1 MTILSKNDQKGRSM
15 VEMLGVLAIIGVL
28 SVGGISGYSKAMGK
42 FKMTK
47 AQDQMSMI
55 LMNVRTAFATSPSYE
70 GLNNKNALDYGI
82 VPSEMYTAGMEE
94 GDLVNAFGG
103 AAYIFSC
110 SDADISESGASSI
123 GGCSE
128 KVPTDAGSP
137 EMYFSISMSGL
148 SKEEC
153 VALGSVDWGSD
164 GLIGVTIGEKSL
176 GPEDF
181 PPTLANIAA
190 GCDADK
196 TANDKTSGNT
206 ITWTYF

>member
-55 LMNVRTAFATSPSYE
+55 LMNVRTAFATSPSYD
-70 GLNNKNALDYGI
+70 GLNDQNALDYGI
-82 VPSEMYTAGMEE
+82 VPSEMSNKGKE
-94 GDLVNAFGG
+94 GATLVNAFGG
-103 AAYIFSC
+103 AAHIFSC
-110 SDADISESGASSI
+110 GEDDEYVA
-123 GGCSE
+123 CSQLLTGDMGDP
-128 KVPTDAGSP
+128 K
-137 EMYFSISMSGL
+137 MYFAISMTGL

-153 VALGSVDWGSD
+153 VTLGSVDWGSD
-164 GLIGVTIGEKSL
+164 GLIGVTIGSKEL

-181 PPTLANIAA
+181 PPTLASIAS
-190 GCDADK
+190 GCSEDK
-196 TANDKTSGNT
+196 EANDMSSGNT